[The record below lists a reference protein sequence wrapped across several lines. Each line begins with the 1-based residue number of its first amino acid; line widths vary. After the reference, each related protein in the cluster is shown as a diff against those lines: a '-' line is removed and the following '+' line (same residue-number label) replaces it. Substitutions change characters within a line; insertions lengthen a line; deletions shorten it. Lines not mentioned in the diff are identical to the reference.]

1 MFTKNIINNVNNKNV
16 LSDVLRKQTNILHTI
31 NSPIL
36 NFQVQSFKLSTMLSN
51 NILINKVSPISNGL
65 INGVT

>member
-36 NFQVQSFKLSTMLSN
+36 NFQVQAF
-51 NILINKVSPISNGL
+51 
-65 INGVT
+65 